1 MERRALPGAAKGGLF
16 KALIL
21 VGAAVDVQSHGEYWS
36 QVIWLSYLYS
46 GAVTL

>member
-21 VGAAVDVQSHGEYWS
+21 VGAAVDVQGPENT
-36 QVIWLSYLYS
+36 
-46 GAVTL
+46 GFR